1 MIEFKEL
8 SKSYLE
14 GQQKHLV
21 LDALEGSFQQG
32 EFVAI
37 VGKSGCGKSTFLNLI
52 SGIDEADQGEV
63 RIGDTTITKLSEKDR
78 TLFRRRHIGFVF
90 QDFNLVE
97 TLSAR
102 ENILLP
108 LQLNGLDDNEAL
120 ETLQELLKRL
130 DIEARVDD
138 YPDHLSGGEQQ
149 RVAIARALVHQPS
162 LVLADEPTGNLDLET
177 GKEVLELLVQLVRD
191 SGVTLVMVT
200 HSTEVMELA
209 DRVLSIQDGK
219 LVARPNEELS
229 AQG

>member
-1 MIEFKEL
+1 MIEFRKL

-14 GQQKHLV
+14 GKEEHRV
-21 LDALEGSFQQG
+21 LDAVEGSFRTG

-37 VGKSGCGKSTFLNLI
+37 IGKSGCGKSTFLNLI

-63 RIGDTTITKLSEKDR
+63 EIGGTSITGLSEKER

-102 ENILLP
+102 ENVLLP
-108 LQLNGLDDNEAL
+108 LQLNGLDTEAGL
-120 ETLQELLKRL
+120 EHMQELLQRL
-130 DIEARVDD
+130 NIEARVDD

-149 RVAIARALVHQPS
+149 RVAIARALVHRPS
-162 LVLADEPTGNLDLET
+162 LVLADEPTGNLDLDT

-209 DRVLSIQDGK
+209 DRVLSIEDGK
-219 LVARPNEELS
+219 LVARPDE
-229 AQG
+229 

>member
-1 MIEFKEL
+1 M
-8 SKSYLE
+8 
-14 GQQKHLV
+14 
-21 LDALEGSFQQG
+21 LDAVEGSFRTG

-37 VGKSGCGKSTFLNLI
+37 IGKSGCGKSTFLNLI

-63 RIGDTTITKLSEKDR
+63 EIGGTSITGLSEKER

-102 ENILLP
+102 ENVLLP
-108 LQLNGLDDNEAL
+108 LQLNGLDTEAGL
-120 ETLQELLKRL
+120 EHMQELLQRL
-130 DIEARVDD
+130 NIEARVDD

-149 RVAIARALVHQPS
+149 RVAIARALVHRPS
-162 LVLADEPTGNLDLET
+162 LVLADEPTGNLDLDT
-177 GKEVLELLVQLVRD
+177 GKEVLNLLVQLVRD

-209 DRVLSIQDGK
+209 DRVLSIEDGK
-219 LVARPNEELS
+219 LVARPDE
-229 AQG
+229 

>member
-14 GQQKHLV
+14 GHEKHLV
-21 LDALEGSFQQG
+21 LDAVEGNFRTG
-32 EFVAI
+32 EFVVI
-37 VGKSGCGKSTFLNLI
+37 IGKSGCGKSTFLNLI

-63 RIGDTTITKLSEKDR
+63 RIGDTCITGLTEKER

-102 ENILLP
+102 ENVLLP
-108 LQLNGLDDNEAL
+108 LQLNGLDDAAGL
-120 ETLQELLKRL
+120 ENMQELLKRL
-130 DIEARVDD
+130 DIETRVDD

-209 DRVLSIQDGK
+209 DRVLSIEDGK
-219 LVARPNEELS
+219 LVARPDEELS
-229 AQG
+229 SQG